1 MITTLSSRFASIS
14 AQAQASSS
22 RYAHCYHPSF
32 SPLYQHFI
40 SMICDVCFPFVHDI
54 DELAYIAAACW
65 PAFVKPLLVSGAS
78 PDDVAPSED
87 TRLRLIRAFTPRVTH
102 ALESLYPRSMN
113 AQDWSAANDEDIS
126 FSNELHAP
134 TSVPPLQDSIH
145 SLPRMSR
152 FILLASYIASTNP
165 AKSDLRMFG
174 RGVDEKKRRRGRAR
188 TTTKGPS
195 KVKRLVSEFFC
206 LLTWL

>member
-1 MITTLSSRFASIS
+1 MITTLSSRFAAIS

-32 SPLYQHFI
+32 NPLYGHFI
-40 SMICDVCFPFVHDI
+40 SMICDICFPFVHDI

-65 PAFVKPLLVSGAS
+65 PAFVKPLLVSGT
-78 PDDVAPSED
+78 PLDDAAPTED

-102 ALESLYPRSMN
+102 ALESLYPRSMS
-113 AQDWSAANDEDIS
+113 AQDWCATNDDQPDADIL
-126 FSNELHAP
+126 SNEPHVP

-145 SLPRMSR
+145 SLPRISR
-152 FILLASYIASTNP
+152 FILIASYIASTNP

-174 RGVDEKKRRRGRAR
+174 RGVDEKKRRRRRAQ

-195 KVKRLVSEFFC
+195 KVKRL
-206 LLTWL
+206 

>member
-1 MITTLSSRFASIS
+1 MITTLSSRFTAIS
-14 AQAQASSS
+14 EQAQAS

-32 SPLYQHFI
+32 NPLYGHFI

-65 PAFVKPLLVSGAS
+65 PAFVKPLLVSGVHAN
-78 PDDVAPSED
+78 DTAPTED

-102 ALESLYPRSMN
+102 ALESLYPRSMS
-113 AQDWSAANDEDIS
+113 AQDWSAANDDQPDPDS
-126 FSNELHAP
+126 LLA
-134 TSVPPLQDSIH
+134 PLQDSIH

-152 FILLASYIASTNP
+152 FILIASYIASTNP

-174 RGVDEKKRRRGRAR
+174 RGIDEKKRRRRRAQ

-195 KVKRLVSEFFC
+195 KVKRL
-206 LLTWL
+206 